1 MQEAKLKTKDF
12 KTFFPKPWP
21 AIWAWIYLAIIVLG
35 LATPGNDLL
44 TFIKIAGIFLC
55 FLYAVQFFKT
65 DHLLKLAML
74 MTSIADVILAL
85 NNTAISGIA
94 TFFLVQIIHLFR
106 LSNRQSR
113 SFILV
118 FISIAGVT
126 IISDIILNFT
136 PLLYIVCAFYAIA
149 LTINLMLSWRWFK
162 AAPKAPRALFALA
175 GFILFLFCDSCT
187 VISYFS
193 LTNILPFFLY
203 APANFFAWLFYYPS
217 QVLISNSS
225 KNTKNQ
231 LLQA

>member
-1 MQEAKLKTKDF
+1 MQEAKSTIKKL
-12 KTFFPKPWP
+12 FPKPWP
-21 AIWAWIYLAIIVLG
+21 AIWAWIYLAIIILG

-55 FLYAVQFFKT
+55 LLYVVQLFKT

-74 MTSIADVILAL
+74 MTSIADIILAL
-85 NNTAISGIA
+85 NNTAISGII

-106 LSNRQSR
+106 LSNSQSR
-113 SFILV
+113 SFIFV
-118 FISIAGVT
+118 FISIASVT
-126 IISDIILNFT
+126 IISDIILDFT
-136 PLLYIVCAFYAIA
+136 PLLYIICSFYAIA
-149 LTINLMLSWRWFK
+149 LTINLILSWRWVK
-162 AAPKAPRALFALA
+162 TAPEAPRALFALT

-217 QVLISNSS
+217 QILISNSS
-225 KNTKNQ
+225 KTPKSQFFKLNQ
-231 LLQA
+231 A